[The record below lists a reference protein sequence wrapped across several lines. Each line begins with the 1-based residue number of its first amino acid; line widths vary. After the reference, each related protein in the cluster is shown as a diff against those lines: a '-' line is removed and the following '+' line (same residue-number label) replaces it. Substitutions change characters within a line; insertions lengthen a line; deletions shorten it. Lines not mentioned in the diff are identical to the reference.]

1 MITIKTSPKKQTIT
15 IPQSLLSLVS
25 RDFFDLNASQTIQ
38 DTLRDNSFFTPERLN
53 WSIFRDMLCDINQL
67 SHTNSSLNYSSVKHK
82 RIENSTKFSNSIKF
96 NILANSSQL
105 ISPMVRNSFILQT
118 STDRY
123 TLIASNKYLMW
134 NWILTIKKFYL
145 LYLQKNR
152 DVLSN
157 SSVENRNLSAALK
170 ILYQYHHHKDHRS
183 LIEDDLENDD
193 CERYFEGTLI
203 LHSIGLSITCQCT
216 LDSRTMILS
225 CQDKSSSEPPIQLSL
240 VHLYSISISREFT
253 THQPFDVKLTCV
265 SARLSATALAA
276 AMKRGNN
283 VKEFE
288 VTPIESKLI
297 HEPSAIGW
305 HPGRILIEG
314 TKLTTSVVKTV
325 VKGTL
330 DGTTTIAKG
339 TAGLATSAAES
350 LVSIPIAA
358 IGLSLQHEE
367 ITTTCVVNS
376 PFAPQIS
383 TQPIVGLTPYWDSSS
398 IIKLDRDTL
407 HESNS
412 FGVSEGPC
420 GVMVHILTK
429 NNSDQTELF
438 VGSKFLPYTEILPKD
453 SLSFVDDHSVNT
465 RGGLESNSLESSF
478 ALDTDIAFR
487 IDVLQG
493 RNLLP
498 PPRSNTI
505 NTILTHPLDSFV
517 KLSTLATST
526 VGLTSPI
533 ADGGT
538 DRYPR
543 VTCSFVMWKGTPV
556 PHGKSYR

>member
-1 MITIKTSPKKQTIT
+1 MITVKTSLKKHSIT
-15 IPQSLLSLVS
+15 IHQSLLSLVS
-25 RDFFDLNASQTIQ
+25 RDFFDLNTSQTIQ
-38 DTLRDNSFFTPERLN
+38 DTLKDNSFFTPELLN
-53 WSIFRDMLCDINQL
+53 WSIFRDMLCDITQL
-67 SHTNSSLNYSSVKHK
+67 SHSNTSSLNYSPIKHK
-82 RIENSTKFSNSIKF
+82 RIETSTKFSNSVKF
-96 NILANSSQL
+96 NILANSSEL

-145 LYLQKNR
+145 LYLQRNR

-157 SSVENRNLSAALK
+157 SSVESRNRSAALR
-170 ILYQYHHHKDHRS
+170 ILYQYHHHKDHQL
-183 LIEDDLENDD
+183 LIQDLEGDNSS
-193 CERYFEGTLI
+193 RYFEGTLI

-265 SARLSATALAA
+265 SARLSVTALAA

-283 VKEFE
+283 AKEFE

-297 HEPSAIGW
+297 QEPSAVGW
-305 HPGRILIEG
+305 HPGRILLEG

-367 ITTTCVVNS
+367 ITTTCVVNL
-376 PFAPQIS
+376 PFAPKIS
-383 TQPIVGLTPYWDSSS
+383 TQPIVGVSPYWDSSS
-398 IIKLDRDTL
+398 IIKLDRETL

-420 GVMVHILTK
+420 GIMVHILTK
-429 NNSDQTELF
+429 NKSDQTELF
-438 VGSKFLPYTEILPKD
+438 VGSKFLPYTDILPKD
-453 SLSFVDDHSVNT
+453 SLSFVDDHSLNT
-465 RGGLESNSLESSF
+465 RGGLESNLLESTL

-487 IDVLQG
+487 IDVIQA

-526 VGLTSPI
+526 VGLTSMT
-533 ADGGT
+533 DGGT
-538 DRYPR
+538 DRHPR

-556 PHGKSYR
+556 PNGKSYR